1 MEDVPENK
9 LSRETIQ
16 RKVEYAVRLTLD
28 EKYEEALPLFLMYIP
43 LLSSGVD
50 EDARALAAV
59 SSHCGLCL
67 AMVKHRY
74 AEALEYCNIS
84 LKRDIM
90 NPEHHANAALV
101 YLERD
106 DRKNAVK
113 YLHEGLRLQS
123 NHRRINE
130 ILDDIGRRRKPV
142 LKFLKREH
150 PINVLLGKMRGP
162 SNPKRRGR
170 PRDRRH

>member
-1 MEDVPENK
+1 MADGPENK

-28 EKYEEALPLFLMYIP
+28 ERYEEALPLFLMYIP
-43 LLSSGVD
+43 LLSSGGD
-50 EDARALAAV
+50 DDTRALAAV

-84 LKRDIM
+84 LQRDIM

-106 DRKNAVK
+106 DRKHAVK
-113 YLHEGLRLQS
+113 HLHEGLRLQS
-123 NHRRINE
+123 NHKRINQ

-142 LKFLKREH
+142 LRFLGREH
-150 PINVLLGKMRGP
+150 PINVLLGKMRG
-162 SNPKRRGR
+162 NPNPRRHGR
-170 PRDRRH
+170 PRTRQD